1 MDQEK
6 VGNLIK
12 KLRTDHNLTQKE
24 LADKLNVTFQ
34 AVSKWENGKSVPDIA
49 QLHEI
54 SKLFSIDISDLLDGE
69 MKIKKK
75 NYTKL
80 IIAVVSIL
88 AVLVIGFI
96 VINKNVNYSFKKITT
111 YDSDYNIT
119 GSLAYDAKGKIYIYI
134 TNIETDSEDTTKY
147 KDVKVSLYED
157 YKGVNTK
164 IRDCD
169 EVGHDTTI
177 KEHLKTVTF
186 NVDDYKSSCSD
197 LTKSKFYLEVSATN
211 ESDKTIYFKINLE
224 LEDICPVE

>member
-1 MDQEK
+1 MRSQQNSSKNKEK

-96 VINKNVNYSFKKITT
+96 V
-111 YDSDYNIT
+111 
-119 GSLAYDAKGKIYIYI
+119 
-134 TNIETDSEDTTKY
+134 
-147 KDVKVSLYED
+147 KVLF
-157 YKGVNTK
+157 G
-164 IRDCD
+164 
-169 EVGHDTTI
+169 
-177 KEHLKTVTF
+177 L
-186 NVDDYKSSCSD
+186 
-197 LTKSKFYLEVSATN
+197 
-211 ESDKTIYFKINLE
+211 
-224 LEDICPVE
+224 